1 MESNAE
7 HIKQKLES
15 QSIESCL
22 ERVDVLIQQQD
33 PAIPASLGIKLALLM
48 GKELRDGLA
57 VGALSTD
64 LVRTWTQTFPELTVE
79 EAITYAR
86 GLLLNP
92 AELTQKIG
100 ERLFDSE

>member
-1 MESNAE
+1 MELHKE

-22 ERVDVLIQQQD
+22 ERVDALIETQD
-33 PAIPASLGIKLALLM
+33 PAVPASLGIKLALLM
-48 GKELRDGLA
+48 GMELRDSLD

-64 LVRTWTQTFPELTVE
+64 LVRSWTQTLPGSIVD
-79 EAITYAR
+79 EAIAYAR

-92 AELTQKIG
+92 AELTRKIG
-100 ERLFDSE
+100 ERLFANE